1 MKLSSTSCIKRVGD
15 GKPNHAGTALSV
27 SSSDELL
34 ERVRARRRLPP
45 PTERR
50 RIRERA
56 GVSLRDLAA
65 AVGVSHA
72 TIRNWEAG
80 ATPREHRAAYARLLE
95 ELDRIDLT
103 PQMREPG
110 FDRAQGSRDVYND
123 GNDTA
128 A

>member
-1 MKLSSTSCIKRVGD
+1 
-15 GKPNHAGTALSV
+15 LSV
-27 SSSDELL
+27 SRSDELL
-34 ERVRARRRLPP
+34 DRVRAQRRLPL

-56 GVSLRDLAA
+56 GVSLRDMAGAL
-65 AVGVSHA
+65 GVSHA

-80 ATPREHRAAYARLLE
+80 ATPREHRGAYARLLD
-95 ELDRIDLT
+95 ELAKIA
-103 PQMREPG
+103 PAPEMREPDLG
-110 FDRAQGSRDVYND
+110 RAQDSRDVYND

>member
-1 MKLSSTSCIKRVGD
+1 
-15 GKPNHAGTALSV
+15 LSV

>member
-1 MKLSSTSCIKRVGD
+1 M
-15 GKPNHAGTALSV
+15 SV
-27 SSSDELL
+27 STSDELL

-80 ATPREHRAAYARLLE
+80 STPREHRAAYARLLE
-95 ELDRIDLT
+95 ELARIALT
-103 PQMREPG
+103 PQMREPDFG
-110 FDRAQGSRDVYND
+110 RAPDSRDDENVD
-123 GNDTA
+123 GDSTA